1 MPESGK
7 EKIRHNLLSANQV
20 ASYCSDHR
28 KRRHGFLMQQLL
40 CHQPPKNQNSDH
52 NKRQIQFQFI

>member
-40 CHQPPKNQNSDH
+40 CHQPPKN
-52 NKRQIQFQFI
+52 